1 MSYLHVTRCVV
12 NVSTPRAANA
22 AITRAALLTA
32 VTKVHAK
39 VQQAGSG
46 NESDAGSDYLID
58 KRSPSPGAANKTT
71 AKRLAGI
78 RGRGRT
84 LDQSRPPAVFLKNLT
99 PTTAEWMLQVS
110 SNSSNKVSVQDMV
123 LTEVLAE
130 LEKAA
135 IPQCVQPLLL
145 A

>member
-1 MSYLHVTRCVV
+1 M
-12 NVSTPRAANA
+12 
-22 AITRAALLTA
+22 LTA

-58 KRSPSPGAANKTT
+58 KRSPSPGAVNKTT

-110 SNSSNKVSVQDMV
+110 SNSSNKVSVQDMM